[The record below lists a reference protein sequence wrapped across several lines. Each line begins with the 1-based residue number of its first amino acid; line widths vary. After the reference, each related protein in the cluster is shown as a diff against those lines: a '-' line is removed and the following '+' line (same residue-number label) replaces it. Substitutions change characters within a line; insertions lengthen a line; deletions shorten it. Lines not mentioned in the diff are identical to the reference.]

1 MACSLQSVI
10 NTIRA
15 LYVAWTHAVSLSI
28 LPTTDIRAVASF
40 SAHSNRAKRLTLCI
54 ALGASHTRWWNRWGL
69 WNGRA
74 LPRCSAVKNLP
85 SNMPET
91 QETRVGS
98 LGRED
103 ALKKEMATLTSVL
116 ALKIP

>member
-1 MACSLQSVI
+1 MRHGPTRLAHPFHLQRTFGQLLAFQLVQTEQSGSLCV
-10 NTIRA
+10 
-15 LYVAWTHAVSLSI
+15 
-28 LPTTDIRAVASF
+28 
-40 SAHSNRAKRLTLCI
+40 

-74 LPRCSAVKNLP
+74 LPGCSVVKNLP

-98 LGRED
+98 LGREG
-103 ALKKEMATLTSVL
+103 ALKKEMATHTSVL